1 MSEESVE
8 IVKRGWEHFKA
19 TGESLAEFVAPDFIW
34 DMSTFRDAVGGLDK
48 QYDCAEGAHRFLRE
62 WSEPFDEWQIDVE
75 RYQEAGDKVVTVC
88 HQRARSKGSGVP
100 VEMRFAFV
108 FTVRSRLI
116 TRMEMYA
123 DPTEALKAVG
133 LEG

>member
-1 MSEESVE
+1 VSEENLEV
-8 IVKRGWEHFKA
+8 VRLAWEHFKA
-19 TGESLAEFVAPDFIW
+19 TGELPAEVVAPDFIW

-48 QYDCAEGAHRFLRE
+48 QYEGAEGAHRFLRE

-75 RYQEAGDKVVTVC
+75 RYHEAGDKVVTVC

-100 VEMRFAFV
+100 VEMRFALV
-108 FTVRSRLI
+108 FTVRTGLA